1 MSNTIAKTLIM
12 LSPASAIILSAAKA
26 PIIAPPMATI
36 LPLRPTP
43 ATVYPVS
50 YTHLTLPTIYSV

>member
-12 LSPASAIILSAAKA
+12 LSPASAIIRSAAKA

-43 ATVYPVS
+43 ATVYPPS
-50 YTHLTLPTIYSV
+50 S